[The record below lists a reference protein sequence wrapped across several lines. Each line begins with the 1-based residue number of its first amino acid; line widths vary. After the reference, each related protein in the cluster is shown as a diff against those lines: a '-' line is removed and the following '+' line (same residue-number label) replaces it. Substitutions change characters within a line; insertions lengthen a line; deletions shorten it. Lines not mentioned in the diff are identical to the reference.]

1 MSAPSNFVTADPP
14 RFEDYSRCVHCGL
27 CLNACPTFRVL
38 GQEMDSPRGRLFQVA
53 QADAG
58 RLPVAASFFL
68 HMDRCLVCR
77 ACETA
82 CPSGVE
88 YGKVIER
95 ARAESEAQVRRPL
108 WQRAVRAYLLE
119 HVLVKP
125 RLLAWHARAL
135 RLYQRSGL
143 QRLAR
148 RTPILRWLG
157 IADSEALAPIVDR
170 HFFSEALG
178 RVYPAEGTRRARVAF
193 LAGCIQQVAFA
204 GMNRATIRV
213 LQRNGVEVVVPR
225 DQGCCGALHVH
236 AGLREF
242 AGGLARHNIAAFE
255 RAGCEAIITNSAGC
269 GSTLKEYGD
278 LLATDTA
285 WQARGAAFAGQVRDV
300 TEFLAAMGLRRE
312 GLRPV
317 SLRATYQDPCH
328 LLHGQKIRSAP
339 RELLQAVPGLELVE
353 LAGTEICCGSAGIY
367 NIVHPEIARPLLE
380 QKMDAIRATG
390 ATLIVTANPGCQL
403 QLRAGVAS
411 RGTGQRV
418 LHIMELLDEA
428 YGGAMSSAG

>member
-1 MSAPSNFVTADPP
+1 MTAPSNFVTADPP

-53 QADAG
+53 QVDAG
-58 RLPVAASFFL
+58 RLPAAGAFFL

-95 ARAESEAQVRRPL
+95 ARAESEFQVRRPL
-108 WQRAVRAYLLE
+108 WQRALRAYLLE

-143 QRLAR
+143 QHVIR
-148 RTPILRWLG
+148 RTRLLRGLG
-157 IADSEALAPIVDR
+157 MADSEALAPLIDR
-170 HFFSEALG
+170 HFFTRELG
-178 RVYPAEGTRRARVAF
+178 GVFPAAGERRARVAF

-204 GMNRATIRV
+204 DLNRATIRV

-242 AGGLARHNIAAFE
+242 ARGLARHNVAAFE
-255 RAGCEAIITNSAGC
+255 HAGCEAVVTNSAGC

-278 LLATDTA
+278 LLAADPA
-285 WQARGAAFAGQVRDV
+285 WQARGAAFGLQVQDV
-300 TEFLAAMGLRRE
+300 TEFLAKLGLRRA
-312 GLRPV
+312 GLRPIPV
-317 SLRATYQDPCH
+317 RATYQDPCH

-339 RELLQAVPGLELVE
+339 RELLQAIPGLELVE
-353 LAGTEICCGSAGIY
+353 LPGTEICCGSAGIY
-367 NIVHPEIARPLLE
+367 NLVHPEIAGPLLE
-380 QKMDAIRATG
+380 AKMDAIGSTA
-390 ATLIVTANPGCQL
+390 AELIVTANPGCQL
-403 QLRAGVAS
+403 QLRVGVAH

-418 LHIMELLDEA
+418 VHVMELLDEA
-428 YGGAMSSAG
+428 YGGQAGQPS

>member
-1 MSAPSNFVTADPP
+1 MTAPSNFVTADPP

-53 QADAG
+53 QVDAG
-58 RLPVAASFFL
+58 RLPAAGAFFL

-95 ARAESEAQVRRPL
+95 ARAESEFQVRRPL
-108 WQRAVRAYLLE
+108 WQRALRAYLLE
-119 HVLVKP
+119 YVLVKP

-143 QRLAR
+143 QPVIR
-148 RTPILRWLG
+148 RTPLLRWLG
-157 IADSEALAPIVDR
+157 MADSEALAPMVDR
-170 HFFSEALG
+170 HFFTRELG
-178 RVYPAEGTRRARVAF
+178 GVFPAAGERRARVAF

-204 GMNRATIRV
+204 AMNRATIRV

-242 AGGLARHNIAAFE
+242 ARGLARHNVAAFE
-255 RAGCEAIITNSAGC
+255 RAGCDAVVTNSAGC

-278 LLATDTA
+278 LLAADPA
-285 WQARGAAFAGQVRDV
+285 WQARGAAFGAQVQDV
-300 TEFLAAMGLRRE
+300 TEFLAKLGLRRA
-312 GLRPV
+312 GLRPIPV
-317 SLRATYQDPCH
+317 RATYQDPCH

-339 RELLQAVPGLELVE
+339 RELLQAIPGLELVE
-353 LAGTEICCGSAGIY
+353 LPGTEICCGSAGIY
-367 NIVHPEIARPLLE
+367 NLVHPEIARPLLE
-380 QKMDAIRATG
+380 AKMDAIGGTA
-390 ATLIVTANPGCQL
+390 AELIVTANPGCQL
-403 QLRAGVAS
+403 QLRVGVAN

-418 LHIMELLDEA
+418 VHVMELLDEA
-428 YGGAMSSAG
+428 YGNQAVEPS